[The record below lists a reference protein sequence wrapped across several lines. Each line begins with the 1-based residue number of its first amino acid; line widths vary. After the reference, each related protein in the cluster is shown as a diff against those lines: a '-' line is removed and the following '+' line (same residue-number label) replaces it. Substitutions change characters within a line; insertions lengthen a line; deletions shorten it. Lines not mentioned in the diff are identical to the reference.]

1 MYCTVPSIFN
11 LRFRDKGLYLN
22 REKLY
27 LSRHMAEH
35 LAQRKSLVNL
45 LVTRLTARLWQSPEQ
60 LPWAGL

>member
-1 MYCTVPSIFN
+1 MRRS
-11 LRFRDKGLYLN
+11 DSYLN
-22 REKLY
+22 KEKLY

-60 LPWAGL
+60 LPLAGLRPTPNSELYS